1 MDWEPIQQ
9 AIKNCRTC
17 EVESIP
23 YLSVPCGEKRK
34 PTWEPVRPVRLYFV
48 SVAPPWGGAYF
59 WDESRRDAVREG
71 LFTALRKPM
80 DIVVNN
86 CAQFRDI
93 RLFLTPA
100 VKCPSTKSNRDHQ
113 PSRLAVRNCANFLRD
128 ELFAAE
134 PERVLAL
141 GRVPF
146 KSLCDIFSIID
157 APQGVAEFRK
167 RTWWVRLGMRKVP
180 LSGTYFPGNDRH
192 KGFALIAQDIDR
204 ILKLSPKDHDA

>member
-1 MDWEPIQQ
+1 MDWESIQQ
-9 AIKNCRTC
+9 AIQNCRTC
-17 EVESIP
+17 EVESVP
-23 YLSVPCGEKRK
+23 HLSVPCEGKRK

-48 SVAPPWGGAYF
+48 SVAPPWGDAYF
-59 WDESRRDAVREG
+59 WDESKRDAVRKG
-71 LFTALRKPM
+71 LFTALRKPL

-128 ELFAAE
+128 ELVAAE
-134 PERVLAL
+134 PERILAL

-146 KSLCDIFSIID
+146 HSLCSIFDIID
-157 APQGVAEFRK
+157 PPKKVAEFR
-167 RTWWVRLGMRKVP
+167 TGIWWVKLGARKVP
-180 LSGTYFPGNDRH
+180 LSGTYFPGNNRH
-192 KGFALIAQDIDR
+192 KGFSAIVQDIER
-204 ILKLSPKDHDA
+204 ILRLPPKDNDA